1 MELIK
6 IQLRSFRVVVILL
19 LSVLFYF
26 HLSLRKDLNAQSK
39 IVQLSLRQSSNSST
53 KEIPEL
59 APRDDVSSDCPS
71 MMNGRGVPTFK
82 RRNELGRIMQSE
94 EFRIGVEL
102 GVQKGQYS
110 QVILEDWYD
119 CSEYHLVDLWEH
131 QGENKLYLILVLV
144 FNWWLLIL
152 TSCFVVLPK
161 RIISMQQM
169 PIKRNRTSFMKKL

>member
-6 IQLRSFRVVVILL
+6 IQLRRFRVVVILL

-26 HLSLRKDLNAQSK
+26 HLSLQKDLHDAQSK
-39 IVQLSLRQSSNSST
+39 LVQLRQSTNSNNST
-53 KEIPEL
+53 KDIPEL
-59 APRDDVSSDCPS
+59 MTTGSSLGDHNNGLTDCPS

-110 QVILEDWYD
+110 QVLRR
-119 CSEYHLVDLWEH
+119 LV
-131 QGENKLYLILVLV
+131 
-144 FNWWLLIL
+144 
-152 TSCFVVLPK
+152 
-161 RIISMQQM
+161 
-169 PIKRNRTSFMKKL
+169 